1 MQSCRLQEQEA
12 CLWCHQHVAPEC
24 LAWRSV
30 RLVALVLMVN
40 FTLKQSKHGF
50 YTEAP
55 QPCRY
60 IKILI
65 FTQFHA
71 DLFLFFSTCGANLV
85 KALGRLEL
93 IRSCENIL
101 ISIFQRGRTMRK
113 WLRWLMVFQDV
124 LRDIKIF

>member
-40 FTLKQSKHGF
+40 FTLKQSKLGF

-55 QPCRY
+55 QPCRVKY
-60 IKILI
+60 ESLLSSTRIS
-65 FTQFHA
+65 
-71 DLFLFFSTCGANLV
+71 FSFSQHVAQNLV
-85 KALGRLEL
+85 KVLGRLEL

-124 LRDIKIF
+124 LRDIKIS